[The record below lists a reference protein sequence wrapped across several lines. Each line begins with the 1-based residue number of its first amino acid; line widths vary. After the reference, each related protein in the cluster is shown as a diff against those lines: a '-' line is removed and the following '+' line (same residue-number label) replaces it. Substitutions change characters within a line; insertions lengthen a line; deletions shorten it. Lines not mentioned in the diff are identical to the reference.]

1 MPPHPGRSRTKG
13 SIARQRLGEQDG
25 SRTLEGGRLVASHQ
39 RKVEEGQRVR
49 VGRERP
55 SIEPSRTR
63 GDCNAG
69 HPSDADGFLDFGELC
84 LEGIGQGARRA
95 HRHLLA
101 LSWVVDAPQDAV
113 DAVGAWMM
121 TIVAQLA
128 VNEQRDDETRSH
140 PDRKADDVDQG
151 IPAVPTERAK
161 GDFEITG

>member
-1 MPPHPGRSRTKG
+1 MSGSVSGMMIRWRPVPWRPG
-13 SIARQRLGEQDG
+13 
-25 SRTLEGGRLVASHQ
+25 
-39 RKVEEGQRVR
+39 VR
-49 VGRERP
+49 R
-55 SIEPSRTR
+55 
-63 GDCNAG
+63 CAG
-69 HPSDADGFLDFGELC
+69 ALTTFGWVRFLDFGELC

-101 LSWVVDAPQDAV
+101 LSGVVDAPQDAV

-121 TIVAQLA
+121 TILAQLA

-151 IPAVPTERAK
+151 IPAIPTERAK